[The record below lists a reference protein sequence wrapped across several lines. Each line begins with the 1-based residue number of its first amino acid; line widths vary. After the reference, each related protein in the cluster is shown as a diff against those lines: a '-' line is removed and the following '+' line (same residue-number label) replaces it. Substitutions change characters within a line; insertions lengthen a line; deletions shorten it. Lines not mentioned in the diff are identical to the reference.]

1 MNILYLII
9 GYIFGWIEGAL
20 LISNIFGKF
29 DIRSKG
35 SGNAGAS
42 NITVVMGWKYGF
54 LVALIDILKAFIPMT
69 VAKFALNASFAQIFI
84 LGFGV
89 VIGHI
94 YPLPFK
100 FKGGKGAASFI
111 GFSYALDFRLGLFMN
126 FLIIFL
132 TIVTN
137 YIFIGTLSMFSA
149 LPLILIYFKA
159 PISTV
164 LLSLIIAVIGFI
176 KHISNI
182 QNLKNGK
189 ETGLRS
195 TLKKNKKIKERN

>member
-1 MNILYLII
+1 MLINILYLII
-9 GYIFGWIEGAL
+9 GYVFGWIEGAL
-20 LISNIFGKF
+20 LISYIFGKF
-29 DIRSKG
+29 DIRNKG

-42 NITVVMGWKYGF
+42 NITVIMGWKYGF

-69 VAKFALNASFAQIFI
+69 IAKFTLNASFTQIFI

-89 VIGHI
+89 IIGHI

-100 FKGGKGAASFI
+100 FKGGKGAASFV

-126 FLIIFL
+126 ILIISL
-132 TIVTN
+132 TIITN
-137 YIFIGTLSMFSA
+137 YIFIGTLCMFFT
-149 LPLILIYFKA
+149 LPLILIYFEA
-159 PISTV
+159 PSLTV
-164 LLSLIIAVIGFI
+164 LLSLVIAAIGLI

-182 QNLKNGK
+182 QNLKSGK

-195 TLKKNKKIKERN
+195 TLKKNK

>member
-1 MNILYLII
+1 MIIIYLII
-9 GYIFGWIEGAL
+9 GYIVGWTEGAL
-20 LISNIFGKF
+20 IVSYIFGKF
-29 DIRSKG
+29 DIRNKG

-54 LVALIDILKAFIPMT
+54 LVALIDIFKAFIP
-69 VAKFALNASFAQIFI
+69 VIVLKEIFNASFTQIFV
-84 LGFGV
+84 LGFAV
-89 VIGHI
+89 IIGHI

-132 TIVTN
+132 TIVTD
-137 YIFIGTLSMFSA
+137 YIFIGTLCMFFT

-159 PISTV
+159 PGLTV
-164 LLSLIIAVIGFI
+164 LLSLVIAIIGLI

-182 QNLKNGK
+182 QSLKNGK
-189 ETGLRS
+189 ETGLRE
-195 TLKKNKKIKERN
+195 TIKKKK